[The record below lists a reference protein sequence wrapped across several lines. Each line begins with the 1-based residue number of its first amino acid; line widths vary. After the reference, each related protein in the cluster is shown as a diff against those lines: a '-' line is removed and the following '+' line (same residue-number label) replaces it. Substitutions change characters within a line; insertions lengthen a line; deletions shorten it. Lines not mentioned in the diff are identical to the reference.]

1 MMKKRK
7 GGEKKEEEENSRDKP
22 KNLHP
27 ASYPVTNGYQMKQL
41 RSIKFTEI

>member
-7 GGEKKEEEENSRDKP
+7 RGEKKEEKNSSNKS

-27 ASYPVTNGYQMKQL
+27 ESYPVTNGHGMKQL

>member
-1 MMKKRK
+1 MKKRK
-7 GGEKKEEEENSRDKP
+7 RGEKKEEENSSNKS

-27 ASYPVTNGYQMKQL
+27 ESYPVTNGYGMKQL